1 MRKLLVIM
9 FMILPLTI
17 IAQNEVDELFEKY
30 AGKDGFTSVNISGK
44 LLGFAA
50 QFEQED
56 QASRELLEQLT
67 GIKILSVDDA
77 ALNESL
83 DFFEELDRQ
92 NFFKKI
98 KDDYEMVMDIKESN
112 QVVKFYI
119 KENKGGKIG
128 DLLMIVGGDNNAIIS
143 IRGNFDMENLS
154 KLGGSLQ
161 IDGLDQLNKLNGDD
175 NDN

>member
-1 MRKLLVIM
+1 
-9 FMILPLTI
+9 MILPLTI

-119 KENKGGKIG
+119 KENKGGKIE